1 MSIAPTICPISE
13 MHSLR
18 NTKAFPVGGKENSTI
33 GAADRCLRERNNIF
47 WETANGVIRS
57 SHVDHT
63 SCRGQPR
70 TGTCACGA
78 ERTGTQDNCRLP
90 EAAGKTAELPR
101 VSDGRCGLGRFRLL
115 WRRGRGR
122 CTDANLRQDCNPGP
136 APDLMLFGA
145 NLFAVARDAA
155 DGTIAETPWP
165 SSSADVWRAGRT
177 GWRTHAG
184 RAAVHRRLQ

>member
-1 MSIAPTICPISE
+1 MSIAPTIHPIPE

-33 GAADRCLRERNNIF
+33 GAAGQGLRERNNIF
-47 WETANGVIRS
+47 WETANGGIRS
-57 SHVDHT
+57 GHVGGA
-63 SCRGQPR
+63 SSRGQPR
-70 TGTCACGA
+70 TGACARRP
-78 ERTGTQDNCRLP
+78 ERTGAQDNCRLP

-145 NLFAVARDAA
+145 NLFAVAGDAA
-155 DGTIAETPWP
+155 EGRLPKRHGLLRPPMYGEPGGLDGERTLAELLST
-165 SSSADVWRAGRT
+165 AG
-177 GWRTHAG
+177 
-184 RAAVHRRLQ
+184 